1 MFRGLKTYVGLTSLA
16 VAAGIMAVPVMQ
28 AARQDISIS
37 THGFPKVDW
46 LDGKNFKEPCGT
58 AQEHEEALLKLKKDP
73 IWPLIPK
80 ELQKAIE
87 QNKDNYSYKNKN
99 MFFIA
104 NSNIQVCNMGLMN
117 NYYNVLPCKW
127 AYITFLDAPEKTSAV
142 DPKTGK
148 YYVMPPKKTW
158 DKLPPEDMAY
168 IKKLTERVNQN
179 IHYLGNSPI
188 PKIDEKKMKKGA
200 YLFAGM
206 QPLRLVNPSRMNYNQ
221 KKFLTYYKNY
231 YDKTEADL
239 RAFFNLEDETD
250 YQLACRLGMPVYH
263 PEQWVPDEELSITQ
277 NCYAL
282 PSENVRPIISAPILF
297 GSSAYLTNPKHAYA
311 KTYIPYFQAI
321 QLSAQMFRKGLQEE
335 LAQTGLKEAKYTA
348 VKAIITQADKFASQI
363 EQDATRYMLQKDI
376 YKKPPRSILE
386 PSGRNLEKFLLKQK
400 QRAAQERQRD

>member
-1 MFRGLKTYVGLTSLA
+1 MFRGFKTYVGLTSLA
-16 VAAGIMAVPVMQ
+16 VAAGIMAGPVMQ

-37 THGFPKVDW
+37 AHGFPKVDW

-58 AQEHEEALLKLKKDP
+58 AQEHEEALRKLKKDP
-73 IWPLIPK
+73 IWPLLPK
-80 ELQKAIE
+80 DLQAAIE
-87 QNKDNYSYKNKN
+87 KNKDNYFFHNEDV
-99 MFFIA
+99 FFIHS
-104 NSNIQVCNMGLMN
+104 SNINIHNMGSMN
-117 NYYNVLPCKW
+117 NYYNVLPRKW
-127 AYITFLDAPEKTSAV
+127 AYITFLDAPEKTPAV

-158 DKLPPEDMAY
+158 DKLSPKDMVY
-168 IKKLTERVNQN
+168 IKKLTDRVNQN

-231 YDKTEADL
+231 YNKTEADL

-250 YQLACRLGMPVYH
+250 YQLACRLGVPVYH
-263 PEQWVPDEELSITQ
+263 PEQWTPDEVFTITS

-282 PSENVRPIISAPILF
+282 PSESSEPIISTPIVL

-321 QLSAQMFRKGLQEE
+321 QLSAKLFRKGLQEE
-335 LAQTGLKEAKYTA
+335 LAQTGLQEAKYAA
-348 VKAIITQADKFASQI
+348 VKAIITQTDKFASQI
-363 EQDATRYMLQKDI
+363 EQEATRYMQQADV

>member
-37 THGFPKVDW
+37 AHGFPKVDW

-58 AQEHEEALLKLKKDP
+58 AQEHEEALRKLKKNP

-80 ELQKAIE
+80 DLQAAIE
-87 QNKDNYSYKNKN
+87 QNKDNYFFQNEDV
-99 MFFIA
+99 FFIA
-104 NSNIQVCNMGLMN
+104 RSNINIHNMGSFN
-117 NYYNVLPCKW
+117 NYYNVLPQKW
-127 AYITFLDAPEKTSAV
+127 AYITFLDAPEKTPAV

-188 PKIDEKKMKKGA
+188 PKIDEKQMKKGA

-206 QPLRLVNPSRMNYNQ
+206 QPLRLVNPSKISNRKM
-221 KKFLTYYKNY
+221 FLTYYKQY
-231 YDKTEADL
+231 HDKIEADL

-250 YQLACRLGMPVYH
+250 YQLACRLGVPVYH
-263 PEQWVPDEELSITQ
+263 PEQWTPDEVFTITQ

-282 PSENVRPIISAPILF
+282 PSESSQPLISAPIVL

-311 KTYIPYFQAI
+311 KTYVPYF
-321 QLSAQMFRKGLQEE
+321 
-335 LAQTGLKEAKYTA
+335 
-348 VKAIITQADKFASQI
+348 
-363 EQDATRYMLQKDI
+363 
-376 YKKPPRSILE
+376 
-386 PSGRNLEKFLLKQK
+386 
-400 QRAAQERQRD
+400 